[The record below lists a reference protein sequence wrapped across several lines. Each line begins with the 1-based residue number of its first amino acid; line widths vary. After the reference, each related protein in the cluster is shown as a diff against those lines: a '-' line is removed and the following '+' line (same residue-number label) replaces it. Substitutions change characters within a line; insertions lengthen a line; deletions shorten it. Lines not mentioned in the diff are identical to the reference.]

1 MKMCRPKFGDLVLR
15 TILIFVAAQYVLSEK
30 TSYDSDK
37 ENLDSE
43 FSVDMI
49 LDNLEREI
57 SNETFSE
64 IFNLWDNEEDR
75 GAKSL
80 QGE

>member
-1 MKMCRPKFGDLVLR
+1 MKMFRPKFCDLVLR

>member
-75 GAKSL
+75 GVKSL